1 MNIAIAIFIT
11 AAVCTA
17 VAIPLL
23 DYAYHKGILE
33 GVRLK
38 EMQVERANGKSV
50 YDALLSEYDG
60 VDEGNG
66 DIRRM
71 SHGEIVQ
78 LEQERKAQKQ
88 EKP

>member
-11 AAVCTA
+11 SAVCTA

-60 VDEGNG
+60 VDDGNG

-78 LEQERKAQKQ
+78 KELEVKNKNRKQ
-88 EKP
+88 